1 LTPPE
6 AVRRIVPFKERAR
19 GAEPQRRP
27 AGATVHEK
35 RVHARVPIDV
45 EVVCEVGD
53 GTRFVGVAKDVSLGG
68 MYIECSGNPQFGT
81 ELVVVGTLPASKAE
95 MRFSAVVRWCK
106 PDGIGVQF
114 GLLGAR
120 ETHAITEA
128 LKQRQ
133 P

>member
-1 LTPPE
+1 M
-6 AVRRIVPFKERAR
+6 AFQERAR
-19 GAEPQRRP
+19 GARPQRRT

-45 EVVCEVGD
+45 EVVCELGD
-53 GTRFVGVAKDVSLGG
+53 GSHFPGVAKDVSLGG
-68 MYIECSGNPQFGT
+68 MYIECAENPQFGT
-81 ELVVVGTLPASKAE
+81 DVVVVGTLPGSKAA
-95 MRFSAVVRWCK
+95 MRFPAIVRWCK

-128 LKQRQ
+128 FKHRR